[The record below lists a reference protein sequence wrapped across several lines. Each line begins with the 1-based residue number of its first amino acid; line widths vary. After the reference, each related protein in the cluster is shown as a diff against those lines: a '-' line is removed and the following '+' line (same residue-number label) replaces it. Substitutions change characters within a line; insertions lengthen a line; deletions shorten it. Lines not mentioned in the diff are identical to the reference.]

1 MNRKDAKNAKNRK
14 RQVQAIQ
21 LLSPTRSLEPD
32 TILKANESKSNAKST
47 GSRFPDLPDM
57 IPAKTRQPDLHKDA
71 AINDYRIAYRSRLTS
86 ILARQEVFSG
96 KAKFGIFGDGKEVAQ
111 VALAHAFQ
119 KGDFRSGYYR
129 DQTLM
134 FALGLLTLEEYFAQ
148 LYGHADLAAE
158 PYFGGRSMTGH
169 FATRLLNPDGSW
181 KNQTQFFNS
190 AADLSPTS
198 AQMPRLVG
206 LALASK
212 LYRLLPELAASA
224 GAFTNRGE
232 EIAFGTIGNASCAE
246 GLFWESINAIAVLQA
261 PALIAIWD
269 DGYGISVP
277 NELQVAKSD
286 ISNILEG
293 FQRRDDG
300 KPGIEI
306 FKARG
311 WDYFQLRSTFL
322 KAEALVRFHHIP
334 AIVHVIELTQPQG
347 HSTSGSQE
355 RYKSAERMKWER
367 EFDCLRK
374 MREFLLSETIA
385 LSEELNEIESQERAV
400 VLDARDRAWH
410 AYQSPIE
417 EERRTLVDLLSRAA
431 ARAPAPFRLDP
442 IRDSLQQLKY
452 PIRRDL
458 MELATEALLALRDA
472 DSTVTQELAA
482 WKLGQDLVNEDRYG
496 SNLYSA
502 SAESALK
509 VPEIKPVFS
518 EGSPEKRGFEILN
531 ACFDAAFARYPNLV
545 AMGED
550 IGKLGDVNQ
559 GFAGLQ
565 SKYGERRIMDTGI
578 REATIVG
585 QAIGLALR
593 GFKTIADIQYLDY
606 LLFALEPLADDLAT
620 LRWRTCGGQKAPVII
635 RTRGHRLEGIWHS
648 GSPMAGIL
656 NLIRGIYVCVPRD
669 ATQAAGFYNT
679 LLESDDPAL
688 VIEVLNAYRRKAPLP
703 DNVSEFRIPLGIPEI
718 IRSGSDVTLVT
729 YGACCA
735 IALEAARLLQ
745 SVGIEVELI
754 DVRTLLP
761 FDREGV
767 ILKSLQKTSRILF
780 LDEDC
785 PGGATAYMM
794 QKVLEER
801 GGYQWLDSPP
811 RTLTAK
817 EHRPAYGSDGDYFSK
832 PNRTQIFE
840 SVYAML
846 YEAKPNCFPK
856 LW

>member
-1 MNRKDAKNAKNRK
+1 M
-14 RQVQAIQ
+14 
-21 LLSPTRSLEPD
+21 
-32 TILKANESKSNAKST
+32 
-47 GSRFPDLPDM
+47 M
-57 IPAKTRQPDLHKDA
+57 PAKTRQPDLKDA
-71 AINDYRIAYRSRLTS
+71 PINDYRIAYRSRLVS
-86 ILARQEVFSG
+86 IIARQEVFSG

-111 VALAHAFQ
+111 VALAHAFR

-148 LYGHADLAAE
+148 LYGHADPAAE

-181 KNQTQFFNS
+181 KNQTLFFNS

-212 LYRLLPELAASA
+212 LYRLSPELAASA
-224 GAFTNRGE
+224 KAFTNNGD

-246 GLFWESINAIAVLQA
+246 GLFWESINAVAVLQA
-261 PALIAIWD
+261 PALLAIWD

-277 NELQVAKSD
+277 NELQVAKADVS
-286 ISNILEG
+286 SILEG
-293 FQRRDDG
+293 FRRGNDG
-300 KPGIEI
+300 KPGMEL

-311 WDYFQLRSTFL
+311 WDYLELRSTFL
-322 KAEALVRFHHIP
+322 EAEALVRARHIP
-334 AIVHVIELTQPQG
+334 AVVHVIELTQPQG

-355 RYKSAERMKWER
+355 RYKSAERLKWER

-374 MREFLLSETIA
+374 MREFLLSRNLA
-385 LSEELNEIESQERAV
+385 LPGELNAIESQERAA

-410 AYQSPIE
+410 AFQKPME
-417 EERRTLVDLLSRAA
+417 QERRALIDLLGRTAA
-431 ARAPAPFRLDP
+431 TAPEPFRLDP
-442 IRDSLQQLKY
+442 ILESLRQLKY

-458 MELATEALLALRDA
+458 MELATEALLALQHA
-472 DSTVTQELAA
+472 DPTCTRELAA
-482 WKLGQDLVNEDRYG
+482 WKRCQDRVNEDRYG
-496 SNLYSA
+496 SNLYST
-502 SAESALK
+502 SAESARR
-509 VPEIKPVFS
+509 VPEIKAVLS
-518 EGSPEKRGFEILN
+518 ESSPEKRGFEILN

-688 VIEVLNAYRRKAPLP
+688 VVEVLNAYRRKALLP
-703 DNVSEFRIPLGIPEI
+703 DNISEFRIPLGIPEI
-718 IRSGSDVTLVT
+718 IRPGRDVTLAT

-735 IALEAARLLQ
+735 IAFEAARLLEF
-745 SVGIEVELI
+745 VGIEVELI

-761 FDREGV
+761 FDLQGI
-767 ILKSLQKTSRILF
+767 ILNSLKKTGRILF

-794 QKVLEER
+794 QKVLEEQS
-801 GGYQWLDSPP
+801 GYDWLDSAP

-832 PNRTQIFE
+832 PNRSQIFE
-840 SVYAML
+840 SVYAMMH
-846 YEAKPNCFPK
+846 EAKPNHFPK